1 MRGAVLRTLRVVGA
15 FSKPRGAAPRRAPT
29 RRGPPFLPRNGGEEG
44 QRGEV
49 LPSGLPTLV
58 WRTLRG
64 SSFFLPGLRPCVLRP
79 ERPAHRLGGL
89 GEVVLQ
95 TGREAQRKAFP
106 LGGRCPSAHTGA
118 DEGAIDSPNGAGE
131 ERRWGDRPIFL
142 QGKVGYRIAPSSVT
156 FGDSFPPR
164 GSLWVVLPHTKK
176 RPKSGHVDGVRN
188 SPSTGTMRHNRQNER
203 VPTSGP

>member
-1 MRGAVLRTLRVVGA
+1 MRSHT
-15 FSKPRGAAPRRAPT
+15 T
-29 RRGPPFLPRNGGEEG
+29 YEG
-44 QRGEV
+44 
-49 LPSGLPTLV
+49 
-58 WRTLRG
+58 
-64 SSFFLPGLRPCVLRP
+64 
-79 ERPAHRLGGL
+79 
-89 GEVVLQ
+89 
-95 TGREAQRKAFP
+95 FP

-156 FGDSFPPR
+156 FGDSFSPR

-188 SPSTGTMRHNRQNER
+188 SPSTGTMRHPTPKRASANER
-203 VPTSGP
+203 AIKMGGRGPSPATLCVRAFSRESLDPRPGPGGNPPRRF